1 MSLRRV
7 TGFTAAVLGAA
18 VLLIPARASAQG
30 VTIGIKGGLSNTNVN
45 FKFAPGEEETL
56 PSPDAINGLIIGGW
70 VGRDFN
76 PKVGMLVEF
85 LYDQGGTKLGFT
97 DEDGTRIEQKINV
110 DYIQI
115 PVLARMNFKT
125 SNTAVM
131 HIFGGPTFAFKA
143 RQSEK
148 LTVNGVEVSSEDLE
162 EASIKSNDM
171 GLTIGAGFDIRQ
183 FVIDARYTWG
193 LMNINKDTG
202 GGEPEV
208 KTKQFAIMFG
218 MELWRK

>member
-7 TGFTAAVLGAA
+7 SVFIAAVFATA
-18 VLLIPARASAQG
+18 VFFIPARASAQG
-30 VTIGIKGGLSNTNVN
+30 VTVGIKGGLSNTNVK
-45 FKFAPGEEETL
+45 FTFAPGEDEGL
-56 PSPDAINGLIIGGW
+56 PSPEAVNGLIIGGW

-76 PKVGMLVEF
+76 AKAGMLVEF
-85 LYDQGGTKLGFT
+85 FYDQGGTKLGFT
-97 DEDGTRIEQKINV
+97 DTDGTRYEQTINV

-131 HIFGGPTFAFKA
+131 HVFGGPTFGFKA
-143 RQSEK
+143 RQSQK
-148 LTVNGVEVSSEDLE
+148 LTVNGVEVADEE
-162 EASIKSNDM
+162 EASLKSNDM
-171 GLTIGAGFDIRQ
+171 GITFGAGFDIGK

-193 LMNINKDTG
+193 LVNINKDSG

-208 KTKQFAIMFG
+208 KTKQFAVMFG
-218 MELWRK
+218 MELWK